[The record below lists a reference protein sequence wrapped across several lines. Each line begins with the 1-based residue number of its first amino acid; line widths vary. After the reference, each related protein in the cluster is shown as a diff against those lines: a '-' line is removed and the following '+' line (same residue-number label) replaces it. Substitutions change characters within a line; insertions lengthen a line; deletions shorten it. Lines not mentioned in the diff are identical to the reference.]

1 MKRLLVIAA
10 IALLAFGLLGS
21 TGCSK
26 KVARQADVSA
36 GDYYSEEEFKS
47 LGSEQREQYCADLA
61 DELESLGE
69 ATAKAESEAASAD
82 LDRLRAELRRLQG
95 EYRVQADQVQ
105 KIKDEIKYF
114 ESLPKDYTVVRGDC
128 LWNISGFESIY
139 ADPIQWPRI
148 YRANKD
154 QIKDPDLI
162 YPDQVFD
169 IPR

>member
-21 TGCSK
+21 TGCGK

-36 GDYYSEEEFKS
+36 GDYYNEEEFNS
-47 LGSEQREQYCADLA
+47 LSDEQREQYCADLA
-61 DELESLGE
+61 DELEGLGD
-69 ATAKAESEAASAD
+69 ATANAESAANDAD
-82 LDRLRAELRRLQG
+82 LADLRSQLRDLQG
-95 EYRVQADQVQ
+95 EYNAQADQVNQ
-105 KIKDEIKYF
+105 IRSEIEYF
-114 ESLPKDYTVVRGDC
+114 EGLPKDYTVVKGDC

-139 ADPIQWPRI
+139 ADPVQWPRI
-148 YRANKD
+148 YRANND

-162 YPDQVFD
+162 YPDQVFA

>member
-21 TGCSK
+21 TGCGK
-26 KVARQADVSA
+26 KVTRQADISA
-36 GDYYSEEEFKS
+36 GDYYSEEEFNS
-47 LGSEQREQYCADLA
+47 LGDDQREQYCADLA
-61 DELESLGE
+61 DELEGLSE
-69 ATAKAESEAASAD
+69 ATTKAESAADGAD
-82 LDRLRAELRRLQG
+82 LDRLRSELARLQG
-95 EYRVQADQVQ
+95 EYRGQAGHVQ
-105 KIKDEIKYF
+105 KIREEIEYF
-114 ESLPKDYTVVRGDC
+114 EGLPKNYTVVRGDC

-139 ADPIQWPRI
+139 ADPVQWPRI
-148 YRANKD
+148 YRANTD